1 MALALYRK
9 YRPQAFK
16 DITNQNH
23 IKITLE
29 GEIMSDKVAHAY
41 LFSGPRGTGKTSIAR
56 IFAKAVN
63 CDKRKEGKGE
73 PCNKCE
79 ACTTIT
85 EGRALD
91 VLEIDAASHTGV
103 DNVRETIVE
112 TVKFAPTRLRY
123 KVFIIDEAHMLSTS
137 AWNALLKV
145 MEEPPAHVIFILAT
159 TESHKV
165 PATILSRCQ
174 RFDFHRVKARDMV
187 ERLKF
192 IASQEK
198 VKIATPV
205 LESVARLSEGCVRD
219 AESLLEQL
227 FSLREKDITEDVA
240 SLILPRSSLPMV
252 CDLLE
257 AIHGGASARGL
268 SIIGRAVE
276 EGIDLQQW
284 SQDILELLRKIL
296 LIRVSG
302 VETVQEQVD
311 AAILQRLQHFAELM
325 STERILGLIDIFVE
339 AKQSLKNTGIPQL
352 PLEVAVV
359 EGCGLETHLGAA
371 PSQQQGSSFA
381 PTKSVGAA
389 DAPNA
394 ARSQPQGASLRM
406 GEKKKEEHSASAT
419 LLPQAA
425 TADQTKDEKEG
436 KNPRKGFQHASR
448 PLDVPVADAAQ
459 SASPSLIQSSPL
471 AKGKEKITLSLE
483 LVQEKWPEVLK
494 QAQKE
499 NHSLPLLLSTSE
511 VMSIDGETLQ
521 VGVQY
526 SFHRDKL
533 NEVKP
538 RGVLEKIIQD
548 IYGTPFKIMGVV
560 RQVAQQSS
568 EAVDDILSTLGG
580 RVVE

>member
-29 GEIMSDKVAHAY
+29 GEITSKKVAHAY

-63 CDKRKEGKGE
+63 CEKRKEDKGE
-73 PCNKCE
+73 PCNACAACE
-79 ACTTIT
+79 EIT
-85 EGRALD
+85 SGRALD

-145 MEEPPAHVIFILAT
+145 MEEPPSHVIFILAT

-174 RFDFHRVKARDMV
+174 RFNFHRVKARDMV

-252 CDLLE
+252 CDLFE
-257 AIHGGASARGL
+257 AIHSGAAARGL
-268 SIIGRAVE
+268 MLISKAVE

-284 SQDILELLRKIL
+284 SQDILELLRKVL

-311 AAILQRLQHFAELM
+311 GAILERIRHFADVM

-339 AKQSLKNTGIPQL
+339 AKQQLKNSAIPQL

-359 EGCGLETHLGAA
+359 EGCGVVGGEARAGGAI
-371 PSQQQGSSFA
+371 SQLQGSSSA
-381 PTKSVGAA
+381 PPSILGQKGKIEARAA

-394 ARSQPQGASLRM
+394 ARPHHPRVPLV
-406 GEKKKEEHSASAT
+406 GEMKKSSASAT

-436 KNPRKGFQHASR
+436 KNRREGFQQDPR
-448 PLDVPVADAAQ
+448 TPAATVRFSSGPS
-459 SASPSLIQSSPL
+459 SAPSLDII
-471 AKGKEKITLSLE
+471 K
-483 LVQEKWPEVLK
+483 EKWPEVLK
-494 QAQKE
+494 QVQQE

-511 VMSIDGETLQ
+511 VMSAEGDTLHI
-521 VGVQY
+521 GVQY
-526 SFHRDKL
+526 PFHRDKL

-538 RGVLEKIIQD
+538 RGVLEKIVAE
-548 IYGTPFKIMGVV
+548 IYGMPLKVLGVV
-560 RQVAQQSS
+560 RQVTQQPS